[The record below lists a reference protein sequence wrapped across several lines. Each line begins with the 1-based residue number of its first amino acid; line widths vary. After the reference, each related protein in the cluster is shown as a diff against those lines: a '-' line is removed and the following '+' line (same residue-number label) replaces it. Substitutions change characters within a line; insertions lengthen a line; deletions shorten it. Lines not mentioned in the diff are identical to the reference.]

1 MIDREGQ
8 TTREIA
14 EFNHVPTIAIL
25 GRVIGH
31 TRQIDRFRN
40 RIGSAQP
47 EKVSHVSPPDVPTL
61 FVVHFG
67 NREGGDEGKLI
78 FDGRD
83 LG

>member
-14 EFNHVPTIAIL
+14 EFNDVATIAIL
-25 GRVIGH
+25 GRVISH
-31 TRQIDRFRN
+31 TGQIDRFRN
-40 RIGSAQP
+40 RIRPTQS
-47 EKVSHVSPPDVPTL
+47 ENVSHVSPPDVPTL

-78 FDGRD
+78 CDG
-83 LG
+83 LYIG